1 MYYPDLTEFKA
12 QAEKGTVI
20 PVYREI
26 LADMETPVSAF
37 RKIDDGLYSFLL
49 ESVEGGEKWGRY
61 SFLGINPSV
70 IFRVGGGQVSVEEN
84 SKKTSF
90 PHEGDPLGCLR
101 RLLGQY
107 RSVSIEGLPRFYGG
121 AVGFLSYEM
130 ADYLEKLPPKK
141 EVSFCPEEAIFMI
154 TELLLIF
161 DNQKKTIKIIAHTF
175 INGEDTV
182 EDLYQ
187 NSIRK
192 IEDLIKKLTID
203 KKSNTTFKEGGKGCF
218 FKPDMGS
225 KEFEEKILRAKSYIE
240 EGDIIQVVLSRR
252 FETSK
257 KADEFDLYRAL
268 RLINP
273 SPYMFFLRF
282 NGLAIVGSSPEVM
295 VRLTDGL
302 VELRPIAGTRKR
314 GKNESEDRRLADEL
328 LNDPKERA
336 EHVMLVDL
344 GRNDLGRI
352 ARVGSVQVNE
362 LMVVERYSH
371 VMHLV
376 SHIQAYLEKDKDAFD
391 VIKATFPAGTLTG
404 APKIRAME
412 IIREMEPVNRGPYGG
427 AVGYIGFNGNMDMA
441 ITIRTIFVKDEKI
454 YLQAGAGIVADSDPQ
469 RELEEVDNK
478 IKGMVKALELAAR
491 GLELDGALDEH
502 DDQVMQNIDDE

>member
-1 MYYPDLTEFKA
+1 MYYPDLAEFKR
-12 QAEKGTVI
+12 QAEKATVI
-20 PVYREI
+20 PIYREL
-26 LADMETPVSAF
+26 LADLETPVSAF
-37 RKIDDGLYSFLL
+37 RKIDDGRYSFLL

-61 SFLGINPSV
+61 SFLGISPSV
-70 IFRVGGGQVSVEEN
+70 IFRVEGNQVSIEKN
-84 SKKTSF
+84 GKKTFF
-90 PHEGDPLGCLR
+90 PHEGDPLDCLR

-107 RSVSIEGLPRFYGG
+107 RSVCVEGLPRFYGG

-161 DNQKKTIKIIAHTF
+161 DNQKKTIKIIANTL
-175 INGEDTV
+175 INEQD
-182 EDLYQ
+182 ELENLYLGAIQ
-187 NSIRK
+187 K
-192 IEDLIKKLTID
+192 IEDLIKRLTREQ
-203 KKSNTTFKEGGKGCF
+203 KPTPPLSREGKISL
-218 FKPDMGS
+218 KPDLKP
-225 KEFEEKILRAKSYIE
+225 KEFEAKVLRAKSYIE

-252 FETSK
+252 FTTSK
-257 KADEFDLYRAL
+257 VADEFDLYRAL
-268 RLINP
+268 RFINP

-282 NGLAIVGSSPEVM
+282 NGLVIVGSSPEVM

-302 VELRPIAGTRKR
+302 AELRPIAGTRTR
-314 GKNESEDRRLADEL
+314 GNTESEDRCLANEL

-376 SHIQAYLEKDKDAFD
+376 SHIQAYLEKDKDAFN

-404 APKIRAME
+404 APKVRAME
-412 IIREMEPVNRGPYGG
+412 IIRELEPVNRGPYGG

-478 IKGMVKALELAAR
+478 IKGMIKALELAAR
-491 GLELDGALDEH
+491 GLKLYPAAPGDNETRCNVDNRKE
-502 DDQVMQNIDDE
+502 

>member
-1 MYYPDLTEFKA
+1 MYHPDLADFKA
-12 QAEKGTVI
+12 YAEKGSVI

-37 RKIDDGLYSFLL
+37 RKIDDGRYSFLL
-49 ESVEGGEKWGRY
+49 ESVEGAEKWGRY

-70 IFRVGGGQVSVEEN
+70 IFRVEGSQVSVERN
-84 SKKTSF
+84 GKKISC
-90 PHEGDPLGCLR
+90 PHEDDPLGCLK

-107 RSVSIEGLPRFYGG
+107 RSVSVEGLPRFYGG

-141 EVSFCPEEAIFMI
+141 EVSYCPEEAIFMI

-175 INGEDTV
+175 INGEDAV

-187 NSIRK
+187 SSIRK
-192 IEDLIKKLTID
+192 IESLINTLTVDQKPI
-203 KKSNTTFKEGGKGCF
+203 TFFKGGGRGNF
-218 FKPDMGS
+218 LKPDMGS
-225 KEFEEKILRAKSYIE
+225 KEFAKKIQRAKSYIE

-252 FETSK
+252 FEASK
-257 KADEFDLYRAL
+257 NVDVFDLYRAL

-282 NGLAIVGSSPEVM
+282 NGLVIVGSSPEVM

-302 VELRPIAGTRKR
+302 AELRPIAGTRKR
-314 GKNESEDRRLADEL
+314 GRTESEDRRLADEL
-328 LNDPKERA
+328 LNDPKEKA

-391 VIKATFPAGTLTG
+391 LIKATFPAGTLTG

-412 IIREMEPVNRGPYGG
+412 IIRELEPASRGPYGG
-427 AVGYIGFNGNMDMA
+427 AVGYFGFNGNMDMA

-469 RELEEVDNK
+469 KEIEEVDNK
-478 IKGMVKALELAAR
+478 IKGMIKALELAAR
-491 GLELDGALDEH
+491 GLTLERPLENHDSGIMRDTEL
-502 DDQVMQNIDDE
+502 

>member
-1 MYYPDLTEFKA
+1 MYYPVLSEFKV
-12 QAEKGTVI
+12 QSEKGTVI

-26 LADMETPVSAF
+26 LADQETPVSAF
-37 RKIDDGLYSFLL
+37 RKIDDKVYSFLL

-61 SFLGINPSV
+61 SLVGIKPSV
-70 IFRVGGGQVSVEEN
+70 IFRVAGEQVIVEEKGN
-84 SKKTSF
+84 KTLFS
-90 PHEGDPLGCLR
+90 HQGDPLGCLR
-101 RLLGQY
+101 KVMERY
-107 RSVSIEGLPRFYGG
+107 RPVMVKDLPRFFGG
-121 AVGFLSYEM
+121 AVGFFAYEM
-130 ADYLEKLPPKK
+130 IDYFEKLPPRK
-141 EVSFCPEEAIFMI
+141 EDSFCAEEAIFMI

-161 DNQKKTIKIIAHTF
+161 DNQKKTIKIIANTLLNEH
-175 INGEDTV
+175 N
-182 EDLYQ
+182 DLEALYRAAIQ
-187 NSIRK
+187 K
-192 IEDLIKKLTID
+192 IEDLIKRLTREQ
-203 KKSNTTFKEGGKGCF
+203 KTTTPIIREGKIF
-218 FKPDMGS
+218 LTPTLEP
-225 KEFEEKILRAKSYIE
+225 KEFEEAVLRSKSYIE

-252 FETSK
+252 FTTDK
-257 KADEFDLYRAL
+257 VADEFDLYRAL
-268 RLINP
+268 RFINP

-282 NGLAIVGSSPEVM
+282 NGLVIVGSSPEVM

-302 VELRPIAGTRKR
+302 AELRPIAGTRKR
-314 GKNESEDRRLADEL
+314 GSSESEDRSLADEL

-352 ARVGSVQVNE
+352 ARIGSVQVNE

-404 APKIRAME
+404 APKVRAME
-412 IIREMEPVNRGPYGG
+412 IIRELEPVNRGPYGG

-478 IKGMVKALELAAR
+478 AKGMVKALELAAR
-491 GLELDGALDEH
+491 GLELYSSETAGND
-502 DDQVMQNIDDE
+502 